1 MTGLPR
7 SRIIHVQDVKIMLDE
22 KDLQAI
28 AGMLAQQKE
37 EILEETTH
45 RMNILLETKVQTQ
58 FNLLAEGQ
66 KTILET
72 LAPKNRV
79 EELENEVAF
88 LKSVMKLHSEQIS
101 ELKKA
106 Q

>member
-7 SRIIHVQDVKIMLDE
+7 SRIIHVKDVKIMLDE

-88 LKSVMKLHSEQIS
+88 LKSVMKLHGEQIS

>member
-1 MTGLPR
+1 
-7 SRIIHVQDVKIMLDE
+7 MLDE

-28 AGMLAQQKE
+28 SQLMDTKLAKQKE
-37 EILEETTH
+37 EILEVVDEKLTQQKQDTVQS
-45 RMNILLETKVQTQ
+45 MNILLETKVQTQ
-58 FNLLAEGQ
+58 LNLLAEGQ

-79 EELENEVAF
+79 EELEDEIAF
-88 LKSVMKLHSEQIS
+88 LKSVIKLHGEQIA
-101 ELKKA
+101 ELRKA